1 MRVQVSVDGTLCSQ
15 SRYLVHAAL
24 YSLSLSLYSMFWH
37 VTGTSSP
44 FTATK
49 PTLLKTDRALLSHDK
64 QHRLWWYPDAA
75 DSFNPISSQWK
86 RFNRVRFCFVQG
98 LHLNGIYD
106 VNWKILVFKNT
117 FVNFFTIQ
125 SDQIMSSF
133 SNDLSFFFFN
143 ICSISMVCLRFFL
156 SKTTIWPNSSTVFSY
171 VTCLLCPS
179 TYVID
184 LCGERVNRMK
194 GTN

>member
-1 MRVQVSVDGTLCSQ
+1 
-15 SRYLVHAAL
+15 
-24 YSLSLSLYSMFWH
+24 MFWH

-86 RFNRVRFCFVQG
+86 RFNRVRFCFVQR

-117 FVNFFTIQ
+117 FVNFFTVQ
-125 SDQIMSSF
+125 SDQILLSF
-133 SNDLSFFFFN
+133 GNDLSIFLKNIVSRWFFKVFYQKPPFDPILN
-143 ICSISMVCLRFFL
+143 EGNKLIQLKVYVMI
-156 SKTTIWPNSSTVFSY
+156 KKIWPSLGIKLAVKFCT
-171 VTCLLCPS
+171 TQA
-179 TYVID
+179 
-184 LCGERVNRMK
+184 RR
-194 GTN
+194 